1 MGLEQGNYFTSHIY
15 ELLEFISSQVYV
27 MTTQL
32 KLLKTNKR
40 CVGGVDI
47 EWTACQFTES
57 KEKLTN

>member
-1 MGLEQGNYFTSHIY
+1 MGLEQGNSFTSHIS
-15 ELLEFISSQVYV
+15 ELLEFISSRVYV

-32 KLLKTNKR
+32 KLLKTNKK
-40 CVGGVDI
+40 CVGGDI